1 MALLVYNLFLLLYAS
16 GIALTSLWN
25 PKARLWIKGRKDIF
39 DRLQGS
45 VKHHPG
51 QQVIWMHCAS
61 LGEFEQGRPV
71 LESLKKQYAAAATI
85 ITFFSPSGFEAA
97 KQYTGAD
104 YIFYLPIDR
113 ARHAE
118 KFLDIVQP
126 TLVLWIKYEY
136 WYYYLSAI
144 KKKNIPLLLVSAI
157 FSKKQIFFRWYGGFY
172 RKMLHCFSHIFV
184 QTEASKTLLEKAG
197 FTGNTSVGGDTRF
210 DRVIDIV
217 SRFEP
222 ISVVEQFCSNR
233 QVIVAGSTWKE
244 DEEVLDHFANTHAD
258 YRFIIAP
265 HEINPQHLR
274 EVKKLFVHSVFY
286 SELKQHN
293 NGATAGTQV
302 PNVLIIDNIGMLSQ
316 LYHYATV
323 AYVGG
328 GFGSAGVHNVL
339 EAAVYGKP
347 VVIGP
352 VYAQFAEAEELVA
365 SGGAFS
371 IDSALALEAI
381 FNRLL
386 QNTQAHASASQS
398 AASYVLLKQ
407 GATNRITD
415 FIATH
420 RLMDE
425 GG

>member
-1 MALLVYNLFLLLYAS
+1 MASLIYNLFLLLYKS
-16 GIALTSLWN
+16 GVALTSPWN
-25 PKARLWIKGRKDIF
+25 PKARLWIEGRKDIF
-39 DRLQGS
+39 DRLQTA
-45 VKHHPG
+45 VKHSRG

-71 LESLKKQYAAAATI
+71 LESLKKKHGSAVTL
-85 ITFFSPSGFEAA
+85 ITFFSPSGYEAA
-97 KQYTGAD
+97 KHYAGAD
-104 YIFYLPIDR
+104 HIFYLPIDS
-113 ARHAE
+113 AHHAE

-126 TLVLWIKYEY
+126 TLILWIKYEY

-144 KKKNIPLLLVSAI
+144 KKKNIPLLLISAI
-157 FSKKQIFFRWYGGFY
+157 FSKEQIFFRWYGGFY

-184 QTEASKTLLEKAG
+184 QTEASKMLLEEAG
-197 FTGNTSVGGDTRF
+197 FTGHATVSGDTRF
-210 DRVIDIV
+210 DRVIDIA
-217 SRFEP
+217 SRFEA
-222 ISVVEQFCSNR
+222 ISVVEQFCGNR

-244 DEEVLDHFANTHAD
+244 DEEVLDHFANTHPD
-258 YRFIIAP
+258 HRFIIAP

-274 EVKKLFVHSVFY
+274 EVKKLFARSVFY
-286 SELKQHN
+286 SELKQRDT
-293 NGATAGTQV
+293 GITAGTQA
-302 PNVLIIDNIGMLSQ
+302 PNVLIIDNIGMLSR

-371 IDSALALEAI
+371 IGSALALETI

-407 GATNRITD
+407 GATSRITD
-415 FIATH
+415 FITTYQ
-420 RLMDE
+420 LIGN